1 MIRLTAKGEFEA
13 VQKRVNRVT
22 LENDEKEALSYREIG
37 FATADN
43 GP

>member
-1 MIRLTAKGEFEA
+1 MVFGA
-13 VQKRVNRVT
+13 VEKCINLVT